1 MPTVADLRA
10 AINRDADLTSGEYA
24 DDVNAAISAAER
36 YCARFPF
43 YFNETRDET
52 FVTVNGQE
60 WYDESDNA
68 NIPTL
73 VHIEAVYSEDSDG
86 KRTPLTRQHPT
97 WMETVSDGT
106 ASTGAPT
113 DWTYFGQRIRLYR
126 IPGSE
131 VFTIR
136 LQLSPYRLTPL
147 DTGDDADTNA
157 WLTEAYDLIK
167 ARAKYILQK
176 DSLKDAA
183 LAVEALNDFQDWLNA
198 LTDETAKRTG
208 TGFLM
213 PTEF

>member
-1 MPTVADLRA
+1 MSTVADLRA
-10 AINRDADLTSGEYA
+10 AILRDADLTNGEYA

-52 FVTVNGQE
+52 FVTVDTQE
-60 WYDESDNA
+60 WYDETDNA

-73 VHIEAVYSEDSDG
+73 VHIEAIYAEDSNG
-86 KRTPLTRQHPT
+86 KRTPLTRHHPS
-97 WMETVSDGT
+97 WLETISDGT
-106 ASTGAPT
+106 ASTGTPT
-113 DWTYFGQRIRLYR
+113 DWTYFGQKIRLYP

-147 DTGDDADTNA
+147 DLSDDADTNA

-167 ARAKYILQK
+167 ARAKYVLFK

-183 LAVEALNDFQDWLNA
+183 MAIEAANDFNDWLNA
-198 LTDETAKRTG
+198 LTSETSQRTG
-208 TGFLM
+208 TGFVV
-213 PTEF
+213 PTCW